1 MSRYHVKAD
10 GSMGV
15 CTARDGNCP
24 FGGEAGTKHFTNEAE
39 ARKYSEELIGR
50 NSGNRSL
57 KKSPHPS
64 IEPDTAST
72 SMSSDGNTISQEA
85 KESTDTYGI
94 SLMELLDATD
104 IYDNFIEDLKKHQGR

>member
-24 FGGEAGTKHFTNEAE
+24 FGGEARTKHFTNEAE